1 MAGISTGWSN
11 PFDRPIVAGVGI
23 QDLRLRCI
31 ADGDWTQGAQ
41 RIDLVGPL
49 TVRGIKPAHVL
60 HFVDQ
65 RLLDERCRIGITDIV
80 RRLELSPIDPKL
92 LDRNICTR
100 HIVAVSER
108 CSGLVED
115 HRATVVDC
123 FLKGLDIGGDCGLR
137 HARRVGDRQQ
147 SLLSIPCWAEST
159 EPSVQGVNRKLWWH
173 NALRVDN
180 LHQGQVVVRD

>member
-41 RIDLVGPL
+41 RMNLVGPL

-173 NALRVDN
+173 NAFRGDN